1 MPDVVENAIKPS
13 MRIIRVSKAR
23 DERQSP
29 MLFQWPFRSIRSRRR
44 AAPRRSMRNPDVSV
58 FNAVFH
64 KWVEVSR
71 ASTRDLVNPRKCG
84 FF

>member
-29 MLFQWPFRSIRSRRR
+29 MWPFRSIRSRRR
-44 AAPRRSMRNPDVSV
+44 EAREGRCEIPM
-58 FNAVFH
+58 
-64 KWVEVSR
+64 
-71 ASTRDLVNPRKCG
+71 
-84 FF
+84 